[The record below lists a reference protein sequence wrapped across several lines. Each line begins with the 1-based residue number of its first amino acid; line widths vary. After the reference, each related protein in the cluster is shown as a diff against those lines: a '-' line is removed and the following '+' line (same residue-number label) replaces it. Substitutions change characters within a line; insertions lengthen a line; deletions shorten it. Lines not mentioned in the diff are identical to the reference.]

1 MAANLLK
8 ISEAAS
14 LAIHAMALLTSGP
27 GKSISVKEMASE
39 LTVSENHLSK
49 VLQRLAKAGY
59 VDSAR
64 GPKGG
69 FTAGRKGTEITL
81 LELYEEIEGALSD
94 EGCLLDMK
102 ACREDACIMGSF
114 VGKIN
119 AQVRDFLANTKLSD
133 MKNLR
138 GERRLRVVRRLRG
151 GRHEKEKT
159 DN

>member
-1 MAANLLK
+1 MTTNMLK
-8 ISEAAS
+8 ISEATS
-14 LAIHAMALLTSGP
+14 LAIHAMALLTAGP
-27 GKSISVKEMASE
+27 KKTISAKEMASE
-39 LTVSENHLSK
+39 LMVSKNHLSK

-59 VDSAR
+59 VDSVR

-69 FTAGRKGTEITL
+69 VTAGRKDTEITL
-81 LELYEEIEGALSD
+81 LELYEEIEGTLSD

-102 ACREDACIMGSF
+102 ACRGDACIMGSF

-119 AQVRDFLANTKLSD
+119 AQVRDFLANTMLSD
-133 MKNLR
+133 MKI
-138 GERRLRVVRRLRG
+138 LRG